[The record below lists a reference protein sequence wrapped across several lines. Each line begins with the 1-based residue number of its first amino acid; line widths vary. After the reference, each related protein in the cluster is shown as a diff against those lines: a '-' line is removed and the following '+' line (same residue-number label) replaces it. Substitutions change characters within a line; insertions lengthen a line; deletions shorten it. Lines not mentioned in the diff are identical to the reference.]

1 MFELYGKIIYKLL
14 KFEKKLQGYAKK
26 MFKPDYLDMTKLM
39 SSTKIA
45 RLFNAVEDSGG
56 TIRFVGGAVRD
67 TIAGLS
73 GFDLDLATDLSPDE
87 LVEACQNNGL
97 KTIPLGLKIDSI
109 GVIIDNQILKVSSLR
124 KSYNKN
130 KNYSDF
136 DYTDDWSADASK
148 RDLTINAVYADLRG
162 NVFDY
167 YNGIEDLEKGIVRFI
182 GSAEDR
188 IKEDYLRIMRFFRFY
203 SIFGKTPI
211 DKEAL
216 QACIKFKDGLRSI
229 AIERVRDELFKLL
242 VTPQVTE
249 TMRIIY
255 DNDILGYFLPKSEHL
270 DALWRLTKLV
280 ADAKYEGNFL
290 RRLFVLYQPNASQAE
305 NIANILRFT
314 KKQRET
320 FIRWARIEIDPE
332 NMSTPMDR
340 LKFIYRYG
348 KQFTVDKILLSAAIY
363 QKQIMNINE
372 ILKEVE
378 NSVIPVFPIRGKDV
392 VNQGISDDCKIGGIL
407 NKLERLWIDSNFNL
421 TREEL
426 LKSI

>member
-1 MFELYGKIIYKLL
+1 MFI
-14 KFEKKLQGYAKK
+14 A
-26 MFKPDYLDMTKLM
+26 DYLDMSKLM
-39 SSTKIA
+39 RSTKIA
-45 RLFNAVEDSGG
+45 RLFNAVEDNGG
-56 TIRFVGGAVRD
+56 SIRFVGGAVRD
-67 TIAGLS
+67 TMAGLS

-87 LVEACQNNGL
+87 LVEACQTNGI
-97 KTIPLGLKIDSI
+97 KTIPFGLKIDSV
-109 GVIIDNQILKVSSLR
+109 GVVIDNQILRVSSLR
-124 KSYNKN
+124 KASK
-130 KNYSDF
+130 KERHHADF
-136 DYTDDWSADASK
+136 EYTDDWSADASK

-167 YNGIEDLEKGIVRFI
+167 YNGINDLQNGVVRFI

-216 QACIKFKDGLRSI
+216 QACIKLKDGLRGI

-249 TMRIIY
+249 TLRIIY

-314 KKQRET
+314 KKQKEI
-320 FIRWARIEIDPE
+320 FVRWAKIEIDPE
-332 NMSTPMDR
+332 NIATPMSR

-348 KQFTVDKILLSAAIY
+348 KQFTIDKILLTAAIH
-363 QKQIMNINE
+363 QTLLLNINE
-372 ILKEVE
+372 VLKEVE
-378 NSVIPVFPIRGKDV
+378 NAVVPIFPIRGKDIV
-392 VNQGISDDCKIGGIL
+392 AKGINNDYKIGEVL
-407 NKLERLWIDSNFNL
+407 NKLEQIWIDSDFMQ
-421 TREEL
+421 TRDEL
-426 LKSI
+426 LSKIDGINA

>member
-1 MFELYGKIIYKLL
+1 MFI
-14 KFEKKLQGYAKK
+14 A
-26 MFKPDYLDMTKLM
+26 DYLDMSKLM
-39 SSTKIA
+39 KSTKIA
-45 RLFNAVEDSGG
+45 RLFNAVEDNGG
-56 TIRFVGGAVRD
+56 SIRFVGGAVRD

-87 LVEACQNNGL
+87 LAEACQSSNI
-97 KTIPLGLKIDSI
+97 KTIPLGLKIDCI
-109 GVIIDNQILKVSSLR
+109 GVVIDSQILRVSSLR
-124 KSYNKN
+124 KPSK
-130 KNYSDF
+130 KERLHADF
-136 DYTDDWSADASK
+136 EYTDDWSADASK

-167 YNGIEDLEKGIVRFI
+167 YNGINDLQHGIVRFI

-203 SIFGKTPI
+203 SIFGKTPV

-216 QACIKFKDGLRSI
+216 QACIKLKDGLRGI

-242 VTPQVTE
+242 VTPHVTE

-255 DNDILGYFLPKSEHL
+255 DNDILGYFMPKSEHL

-314 KKQRET
+314 KKQKDVFT
-320 FIRWARIEIDPE
+320 RWAKIEITPE
-332 NMSTPMDR
+332 NLATSTAR

-348 KQFTVDKILLSAAIY
+348 KQFTIDKILLTSSIY
-363 QKQIMNINE
+363 QDLPLNINDV
-372 ILKEVE
+372 LKEVE
-378 NSVIPVFPIRGKDV
+378 NAIVPIFPIRGKDIV
-392 VNQGISDDCKIGGIL
+392 AKGIKSDRKIGETL
-407 NKLERLWIDSNFNL
+407 NKLEQIWIDGDFNL
-421 TREEL
+421 TRDEL
-426 LKSI
+426 LQKV